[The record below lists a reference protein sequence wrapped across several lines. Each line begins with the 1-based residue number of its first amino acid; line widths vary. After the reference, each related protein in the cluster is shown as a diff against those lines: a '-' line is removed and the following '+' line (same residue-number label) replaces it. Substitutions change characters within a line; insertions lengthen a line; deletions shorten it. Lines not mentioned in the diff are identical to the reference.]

1 MKIRNKHFI
10 RAAGWLAAR
19 FAHGLVETLNF
30 QYQCLG
36 EATIPIAEIPPGPRY
51 AYSLWHENILLPI
64 GTVAHPDAAVLI
76 SKHADGQMLSS
87 LIRSAGLGIVQ
98 GSTNRGGIEAVRSIV
113 NGTAGR
119 RHLVVTPDGP
129 RGPRRVVQS
138 GIVYI
143 ASRTGMKIV
152 PVGSAYFRPWR
163 AKSWD
168 KFAVPKP
175 GSRAR
180 QIYGVPIPIPPKLR
194 TEQLEPYRQKLQA
207 EMDRLTDL
215 AEEWA
220 RTNRCDFAGEPVSRA
235 RFVKQSA

>member
-1 MKIRNKHFI
+1 MKIRNKHLV
-10 RAAGWLAAR
+10 RAAGWLASR
-19 FAHGLVETLNF
+19 VAHGLVSTLN
-30 QYQCLG
+30 YRYRCLG
-36 EATIPIAEIPPGPRY
+36 TATLPIAAIPPGPRY

-64 GTVAHPDAAVLI
+64 GQVAHPDVAVLI
-76 SKHADGQMLSS
+76 SKHADGQILSTF
-87 LIRSAGLGIVQ
+87 IRSAGLGIVL

-129 RGPRRVVQS
+129 RGPRRVVQA

-143 ASRTGMKIV
+143 ASRTGMAIV
-152 PVGSAYFRPWR
+152 PVGIGYFRPWR

-180 QIYGVPIPIPPKLR
+180 QIHGVPISVPPKLR
-194 TEQLEPYRQKLQA
+194 ADELEPYRLIVQS
-207 EMDRLTDL
+207 EMDRLTTL
-215 AEEWA
+215 AEHWA
-220 RTNRCDFAGEPVSRA
+220 TTNRSDVSSEPVA
-235 RFVKQSA
+235 QA